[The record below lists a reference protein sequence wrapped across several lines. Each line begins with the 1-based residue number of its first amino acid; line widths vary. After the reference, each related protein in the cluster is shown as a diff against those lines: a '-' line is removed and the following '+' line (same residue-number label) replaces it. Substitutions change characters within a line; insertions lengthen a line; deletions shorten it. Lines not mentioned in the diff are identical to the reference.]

1 MVGENSFMGSHKLKI
16 TVVENSKV
24 NLKEDD
30 PNIPYMEDFCV
41 TVKKLI
47 ELPVGDEARV
57 ICLVKD

>member
-1 MVGENSFMGSHKLKI
+1 MGSHKLKI